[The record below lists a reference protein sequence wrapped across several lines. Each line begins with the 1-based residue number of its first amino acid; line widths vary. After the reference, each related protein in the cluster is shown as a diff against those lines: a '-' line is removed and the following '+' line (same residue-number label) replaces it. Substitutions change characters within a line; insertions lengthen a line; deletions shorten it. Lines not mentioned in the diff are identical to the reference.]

1 LDASFSGGQDELDPL
16 GAGGNQHLRPWHD
29 LQDQA
34 GHGLR
39 AHCKLSEPGL
49 LDQGVC
55 QLSEIL
61 SGNRC
66 ASIDTWKV
74 HDDTMGIGQNLDPRL
89 RNQPWYAE
97 EDLGS
102 GPRGF
107 Y

>member
-1 LDASFSGGQDELDPL
+1 
-16 GAGGNQHLRPWHD
+16 
-29 LQDQA
+29 
-34 GHGLR
+34 
-39 AHCKLSEPGL
+39 
-49 LDQGVC
+49 VC